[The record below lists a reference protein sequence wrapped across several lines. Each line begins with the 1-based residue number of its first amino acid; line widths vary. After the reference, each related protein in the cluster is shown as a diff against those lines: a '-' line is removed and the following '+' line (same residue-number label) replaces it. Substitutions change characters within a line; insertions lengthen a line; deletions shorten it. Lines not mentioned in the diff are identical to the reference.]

1 MRIDVTRFDA
11 PDAAALREE
20 HMAETLALYGG
31 VDTEPGVRPT
41 AADIAVFLVAYD
53 EDGAPVGCGGLRRR
67 DETAA
72 EIKRMYVRPA
82 ARGRGT
88 GRALLAALEDHA
100 RRLGVTV
107 MHLETG
113 DRQAE
118 AIALYEAAGYRR
130 VPGRDGIHS
139 VWMEKDL

>member
-1 MRIDVTRFDA
+1 MRIVVTPFEA

-31 VDTEPGVRPT
+31 VDTEPGVPPS
-41 AADIAVFLVAYD
+41 AADMAVFLVAYD
-53 EDGAPVGCGGLRRR
+53 SDGGAVGCGGLRRL
-67 DETAA
+67 DDATA

-100 RRLGVTV
+100 RGLGVSLL
-107 MHLETG
+107 HLETG
-113 DRQAE
+113 DRQTE
-118 AIALYEAAGYRR
+118 AVALYTAAGYRR
-130 VPGRDGIHS
+130 VEGRDGIHS
-139 VWMEKDL
+139 VWMEKAL